1 MMKTFFFAVAAVVA
15 LTACNKNGST
25 VDTPEM
31 TKEMSVMAVN
41 QKSMTKGYATGATF
55 EDIAYDEIHAADPH
69 ATPRTMMLSTYLT
82 PQNGTPGNYFV
93 AEEFA
98 VNDVDNLWHAT
109 PARYWPIGGTLDFL
123 AYSVKNDF
131 AEDKVHWDANNAA
144 GSLSIN
150 VTPVYSQD
158 DILFSSVSGRAS
170 STGSAAVPME
180 FKHAQ
185 AWIEFRVCA
194 TKADVVML
202 NEITLENI
210 YDCGDLNIKN
220 NGGDA
225 LARWDFR
232 EYRSADRTVDD
243 TFEVYGSTSGAPK
256 YIIVD
261 DGDPAS
267 DTDWE
272 YLDMLIP
279 EQGKTAI
286 ILKYEL
292 AGNDAGQQ
300 LTYRFDLDNENW
312 LQGKKYVYDITMS
325 VNEITIQPSVATWGE
340 GVVTDVAGDII

>member
-1 MMKTFFFAVAAVVA
+1 MKKTFLFVVAAVVA

-25 VDTPEM
+25 ADAPEM

-55 EDIAYDEIHAADPH
+55 EDIAYNEIHDDSPI
-69 ATPRTMMLSTYLT
+69 ATPREMMLSTYLI

-93 AEEFA
+93 AEPFA
-98 VNDVDNLWHAT
+98 VNTEDNLWHAT
-109 PARYWPIGGTLDFL
+109 PARYWPIGGALDFL
-123 AYSVKNDF
+123 AYSVENAF
-131 AEDKVHWDANNAA
+131 AEDKVHWDADNAA
-144 GSLSIN
+144 GSLNIN
-150 VTPVYSQD
+150 VTPAYTQD

-220 NGGDA
+220 NAGDA
-225 LARWDFR
+225 IARWDFR
-232 EYRSADRTVDD
+232 EYRAADKTVDD
-243 TFEVYGSTSGAPK
+243 TFEVYGSTSGTPK
-256 YIIVD
+256 YLIVD
-261 DGDPAS
+261 DGDAS
-267 DTDWE
+267 TDTDWE

-279 EQGKTAI
+279 EQEKTAI
-286 ILKYEL
+286 VLKYEL
-292 AGNDAGQQ
+292 AGNEDGQQ
-300 LTYRFDLDNENW
+300 LTYRFNLDKENW

-340 GVVTDVAGDII
+340 GVVTDVAGDIL